1 MLTEQI
7 TRLLSN
13 HRNPKNLKMPWP
25 LAKHQIIS
33 LLGTSISPNESQDN
47 LITRIQDALKQ
58 LESEGEVVVGK
69 RNLYCMALPTVL
81 AKNREDLVT
90 LLFRGDRAYLTLA
103 HKVLDSQQNPQNP
116 LILRPKNNH
125 FNRIKYRLSQVG
137 ISLLIISDSLDYLP
151 NLQKPRKP
159 LKSEL
164 RSTWT
169 EDPFFLK
176 NWQIQLYAPCD
187 APQKDRWRN
196 LSYEGI
202 KNEDIL
208 RLPTGEY
215 IWFQDQTFYE
225 LEPDL
230 AILAMFY
237 QDQQMGYPLKIS
249 WDEPAGRLK
258 LKSIYLPS
266 NYERWL
272 WDISQPTGEEYRTR
286 NFESKNWSLVKEVFQ
301 RLGTKLV

>member
-1 MLTEQI
+1 
-7 TRLLSN
+7 
-13 HRNPKNLKMPWP
+13 
-25 LAKHQIIS
+25 
-33 LLGTSISPNESQDN
+33 
-47 LITRIQDALKQ
+47 
-58 LESEGEVVVGK
+58 
-69 RNLYCMALPTVL
+69 MALPTVL
-81 AKNREDLVT
+81 AKNREDSIT

-103 HKVLDSQQNPQNP
+103 HKVLDIKQNPQEP

-164 RSTWT
+164 RSTWR

-208 RLPTGEY
+208 R
-215 IWFQDQTFYE
+215 
-225 LEPDL
+225 
-230 AILAMFY
+230 
-237 QDQQMGYPLKIS
+237 
-249 WDEPAGRLK
+249 
-258 LKSIYLPS
+258 
-266 NYERWL
+266 
-272 WDISQPTGEEYRTR
+272 
-286 NFESKNWSLVKEVFQ
+286 
-301 RLGTKLV
+301 